1 MQQNVRKPTIEIY
14 FEVAFD
20 FKGNFL
26 INRFKTNES
35 LRAHSKKQERY
46 RCSACERAFCSEQK
60 LIDHN
65 DHRCSGI
72 NARDDESVATA
83 DDEEE
88 EDEINEIESKPTFV
102 DCSSGMDLEQ
112 ETGLEA
118 NVKLEPEPEMEPF
131 TTSVD
136 SVPLQIQ
143 IDVDIRPECSKFAEN
158 SSENKDDREYQCHLC
173 NKR

>member
-1 MQQNVRKPTIEIY
+1 M
-14 FEVAFD
+14 
-20 FKGNFL
+20 
-26 INRFKTNES
+26 
-35 LRAHSKKQERY
+35 
-46 RCSACERAFCSEQK
+46 
-60 LIDHN
+60 IDHN
-65 DHRCSGI
+65 DDRCSGT

-83 DDEEE
+83 YEEEEE

-131 TTSVD
+131 TTSFD
-136 SVPLQIQ
+136 NVPLQVQ
-143 IDVDIRPECSKFAEN
+143 IDVGVDIRPECSKLAEC
-158 SSENKDDREYQCHLC
+158 SGEMKVDDREYQCHLC